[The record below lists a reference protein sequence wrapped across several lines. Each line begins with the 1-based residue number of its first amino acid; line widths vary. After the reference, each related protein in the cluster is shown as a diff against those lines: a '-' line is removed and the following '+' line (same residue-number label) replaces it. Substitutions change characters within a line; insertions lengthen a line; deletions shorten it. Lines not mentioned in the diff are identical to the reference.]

1 MELDA
6 REHIDIELRNLEEKL
21 LKLGRL
27 AVDALSRSVVAL
39 KEQDVLKARE
49 DIEGDAIHYELSEDI
64 DKSSLKFMARFQP

>member
-49 DIEGDAIHYELSEDI
+49 VIEGDAILM
-64 DKSSLKFMARFQP
+64 SSQKILTRVV

>member
-27 AVDALSRSVVAL
+27 AVDALSFSGCSKRARCIESKRSY
-39 KEQDVLKARE
+39 R
-49 DIEGDAIHYELSEDI
+49 G
-64 DKSSLKFMARFQP
+64 

>member
-39 KEQDVLKARE
+39 KSKM
-49 DIEGDAIHYELSEDI
+49 Y
-64 DKSSLKFMARFQP
+64 